1 MFLLYTPWCFQ
12 GVFNR
17 STSHEWVKRQ
27 PQKMV
32 KHTQT
37 ICWLLLTNCLSVF
50 DDFVGFALKESSNE
64 RPANHLEEYIN
75 WTYQKKNV
83 FPHFYNIPFLPCLS
97 TISSKKI
104 SFLMVVQFWK
114 VHSHFV
120 KNGGIP
126 SIFTHTFN
134 CVLYNICITYMAASF
149 IWFLIFGWSNLY
161 I

>member
-75 WTYQKKNV
+75 WTCQKKMF
-83 FPHFYNIPFLPCLS
+83 FPISTTFL
-97 TISSKKI
+97 
-104 SFLMVVQFWK
+104 SFPACPQFL
-114 VHSHFV
+114 V
-120 KNGGIP
+120 KNFILNGSP
-126 SIFTHTFN
+126 VLESSFTL
-134 CVLYNICITYMAASF
+134 CEERWDSKYIYTY
-149 IWFLIFGWSNLY
+149 I
-161 I
+161 